1 MADERREAMESVIVL
16 SSSDEEGE
24 AGGAARSRGPRDVEA
39 HVLADFEEVG
49 LGRGRPGLARETVK
63 QLCCLVITADRE
75 DRRRV

>member
-1 MADERREAMESVIVL
+1 MESAIVL
-16 SSSDEEGE
+16 SSSDEEGAVE
-24 AGGAARSRGPRDVEA
+24 PARSRRPRDVEA

-49 LGRGRPGLARETVK
+49 PGRGRRGLARETVK